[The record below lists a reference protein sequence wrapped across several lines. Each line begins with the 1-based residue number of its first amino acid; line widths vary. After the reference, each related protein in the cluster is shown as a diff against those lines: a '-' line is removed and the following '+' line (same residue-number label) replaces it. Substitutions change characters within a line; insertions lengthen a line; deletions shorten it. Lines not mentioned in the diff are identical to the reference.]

1 MKRIAILLLAAAAA
15 CVGDTSD
22 RRFASLGT
30 AGTGGIYY
38 PLGGTLAA
46 MISEAIPEL
55 QVTAEVT
62 GGSVENLNRVA
73 SGEMDLGMGIGTT
86 LALGA
91 TASDGRYDEVR
102 IVAPLYPNI
111 AHVLAGRGTT
121 AADLREARGLRVSI
135 GAPGSGTEQM
145 AREILAAHG
154 LSVDDIAAQ
163 YLSFGESAT
172 ALRDGA
178 IDLAILSVGYPA
190 AAVLEATT
198 TGAVHLLPIPEPT
211 LAALLEAHPYYRR
224 DTIPAGTYAGVD
236 DDVRTAAV
244 MNWIFARADLD
255 HAVVNAILGA
265 LQNRRD
271 ELVAINEIA
280 RQIDLDAL
288 RAAPLPLHD
297 AAAAW
302 LQQPR

>member
-1 MKRIAILLLAAAAA
+1 MKQLAILALIAAAA
-15 CVGDTSD
+15 CGGDGTT

-38 PLGGTLAA
+38 PLGGTLAS
-46 MISEAIPEL
+46 MISAAIPEL

-73 SGEMDLGMGIGTT
+73 GGEMDLGMGIGTT
-86 LALGA
+86 LALAAAGGK
-91 TASDGRYDEVR
+91 DRYADIR

-111 AHVLAGRGTT
+111 AHVLASRDATATDLGEAGGR
-121 AADLREARGLRVSI
+121 RVSI

-154 LSVDDIAAQ
+154 LGVDDIAVQ
-163 YLSFGESAT
+163 YLSFAESAT

-198 TGAVHLLPIPEPT
+198 TGAVRLLPVPEPA
-211 LAALLEAHPYYRR
+211 LAALIQAHPYYRR

-236 DDVRTAAV
+236 GDVPTAAV
-244 MNWIFARADLD
+244 MNWVFARADLD
-255 HAVVNAILGA
+255 TAVVEAILEA
-265 LQNRRD
+265 LRDRRD
-271 ELVAINEIA
+271 ELVAVNDIA

-288 RAAPLPLHD
+288 RDAPLPLHD

-302 LQQPR
+302 LASQN